1 MPVQVPIQKRRIKW
15 LACKMLSAA
24 GVLETDEPQRAS
36 VFNQVAASIIGLC
49 AAHGVCLKGDYGAN
63 CRTPF

>member
-1 MPVQVPIQKRRIKW
+1 MPVQVPIQQRRIKW

-36 VFNQVAASIIGLC
+36 VFNQVAASSSDFALLT
-49 AAHGVCLKGDYGAN
+49 AFV
-63 CRTPF
+63 

>member
-1 MPVQVPIQKRRIKW
+1 MLVQVPIQQRRIKW

-24 GVLETDEPQRAS
+24 GVLETDQPQRER
-36 VFNQVAASIIGLC
+36 FNQVAASIIGLC

>member
-1 MPVQVPIQKRRIKW
+1 MTFTAIRRHSVGCVQVPIQKRRIKW

-36 VFNQVAASIIGLC
+36 VSTRLPLPSSDFALLTAFV
-49 AAHGVCLKGDYGAN
+49 
-63 CRTPF
+63 

>member
-1 MPVQVPIQKRRIKW
+1 
-15 LACKMLSAA
+15 MLSAA
-24 GVLETDEPQRAS
+24 GVLETDQPQRER
-36 VFNQVAASIIGLC
+36 FNQVAASIIGLC